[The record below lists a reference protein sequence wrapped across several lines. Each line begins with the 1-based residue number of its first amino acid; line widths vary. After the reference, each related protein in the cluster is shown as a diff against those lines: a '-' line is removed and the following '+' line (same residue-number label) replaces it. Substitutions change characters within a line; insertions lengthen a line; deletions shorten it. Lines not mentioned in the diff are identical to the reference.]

1 MVGHGAKFGRKKEE
15 AIAALLSQPN
25 IEQAARAVG
34 ISANTLLRWMK
45 IPEFAKAYR
54 EARRTAV
61 SQSDARLQQATG
73 AATSTLLKLM
83 LDPNT
88 PASTRA
94 RCAESVLAHSA
105 KAIEREDIETR
116 VAALEQ
122 AASSGTS
129 GTKWI

>member
-54 EARRTAV
+54 EARRTGV

-83 LDPNT
+83 LDPST

-105 KAIEREDIETR
+105 KAIEREDIEAR

-122 AASSGTS
+122 AASSGTLRR
-129 GTKWI
+129 